1 MKKNTNKLTKV
12 DTNIIRASIK
22 ELEDGKHIEK
32 ADALKRLRENEDFKM
47 LFEEEFFKEYPLR
60 CARLKNDPSITM
72 SEQAEQHLKR
82 FDSIINASG
91 LVQVWLKQLE
101 GEGNRAVERID
112 ELKTELANRMKGK

>member
-1 MKKNTNKLTKV
+1 MKDNKNKLAKV
-12 DTNIIRASIK
+12 DADIIRASIK

-32 ADALKRLRENEDFKM
+32 AEALKRLKENQDFKM

-91 LVQVWLKQLE
+91 LVQVWLRQLE
-101 GEGNRAVERID
+101 GEGLRAIEKID
-112 ELKTELANRMKGK
+112 ELKEELSNRMKGK